1 MPSFKQ
7 IKSNPKVHYLAE
19 LPEGGYEVELTKGL
33 SFEAL
38 ADNRVRFEDTLS
50 QVQDSLTQAVKFSG
64 PYED

>member
-1 MPSFKQ
+1 MPSFKKIQ
-7 IKSNPKVHYLAE
+7 SDPRVHYLAR

-33 SFEAL
+33 SFEQS

-50 QVQDSLTQAVKFSG
+50 QVQESLTQAVEFSG